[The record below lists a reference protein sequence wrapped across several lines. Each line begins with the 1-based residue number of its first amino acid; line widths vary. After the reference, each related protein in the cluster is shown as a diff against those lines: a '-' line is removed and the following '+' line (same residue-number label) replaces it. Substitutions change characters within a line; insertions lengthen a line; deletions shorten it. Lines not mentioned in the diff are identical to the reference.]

1 VTRLVVLA
9 ILVALGVGGI
19 IISAAVSRVLSSLTF
34 LVGVLVGVWFAT
46 AAAYYSDYRNADDYF
61 VCWPDCTTFQD
72 ANGTILVGFP
82 VVLAAWLLAAVLIS
96 RGRARSSSE

>member
-1 VTRLVVLA
+1 MLA
-9 ILVALGVGGI
+9 ILVVLGVGGI
-19 IISAAVSRVLSSLTF
+19 IFSASVSRLLSSLTF
-34 LVGVLVGVWFAT
+34 FVGVLVGIWFAT

-82 VVLAAWLLAAVLIS
+82 VVLAAWLLAAFLIARS
-96 RGRARSSSE
+96 RARRSSE